1 MLSAS
6 FRLRNKLNL
15 IAMMNNKKYLSMM
28 NSYNKITQIVRIS
41 SNNKKNQQ
49 NVKDFWNLLEIH

>member
-49 NVKDFWNLLEIH
+49 NVKDF